1 MPDFLKVIILGIV
14 EGLTEFL
21 PISSTGHL
29 IVAASLLDFG
39 QSLGGT
45 FEIFIQLGA
54 VIAVI
59 IYYRADL
66 IQQVRTV
73 TSDSGTRQL
82 WLAIAVAF
90 VPAAAIGFLFIDK
103 IKEVLFNPTT
113 VAISLIVGGLIFLF
127 VENRG
132 VAERAQTTEITKISF
147 RQALGIGVAQIASLI
162 PGVSRS
168 GSSIIGGM
176 LTGLDRSTAT
186 RFSFFLA
193 IPTLGIATVYDLFKN
208 LSQIQSGDWIN
219 LLLGAVVSGIM
230 AWISIGWLL
239 RFVSRNSFALIGY
252 NEFSLMSLAMHCQLN
267 QVHAIFKRIG
277 EQAN

>member
-66 IQQVRTV
+66 MQQVRTV

-82 WLAIAVAF
+82 WLAIVVAF

-113 VAISLIVGGLIFLF
+113 VAISLIVGGLIFLII
-127 VENRG
+127 ENRG
-132 VAERAQTTEITKISF
+132 VAERPQTTEITKISF

-208 LSQIQSGDWIN
+208 LSQIQSGDLVN
-219 LLLGAVVSGIM
+219 LFLGAVVSGIM

-239 RFVSRNSFALIGY
+239 RFVARNSFVVFGY
-252 NEFSLMSLAMHCQLN
+252 Y
-267 QVHAIFKRIG
+267 RIAAG
-277 EQAN
+277 IVILLLVAANVITAS